1 MSTFGAL
8 VPAHTGYNFEEKE
21 KLDHFDQDNI
31 INKEVY
37 TSRNGLKIYADMD
50 EHTPIFV
57 WSGDAIGAGTSKIK
71 LDKGHLADLN
81 DYVHGRLTE
90 YVNNI
95 DIKMKDIRTSVERE
109 NNNFSQHVNET
120 KDHFKKVI
128 KLNEL
133 EGWIHNISNLIRTKI
148 ESKADELKG
157 NLRTLRDQD
166 NILDLVGADHII
178 NSIIDF
184 IDKITDKISK
194 FIKYGDDF
202 IEAAFDIISNT
213 IVKMFVN
220 LSEGFEDGV
229 REEVLAH
236 LNVVIPNIQIIKNQV
251 TNFGD
256 GINDILT
263 QMTHLDDNVM
273 VNNVP
278 INKNATKQTSKP
290 LAESKNLLLNLEI
303 RNKVMESG
311 LATLASNINLL
322 LVPETLRIIA
332 LISIVD
338 ACTPTLSNFVGKI
351 EWIASKVPF
360 AKTTAETLKS
370 FKNLV
375 DKLHQQLT
383 DMRLILGELIFTEL
397 IIVEMHD
404 FFKNALLSDSL
415 LRDIKVLSSNAKGD
429 ADMLETELH
438 AVINAMSQNEGKSV
452 DALKNSTASLKNN
465 LTKLKEQL
473 DKTTH

>member
-1 MSTFGAL
+1 M
-8 VPAHTGYNFEEKE
+8 
-21 KLDHFDQDNI
+21 
-31 INKEVY
+31 
-37 TSRNGLKIYADMD
+37 KIYADMD

-71 LDKGHLADLN
+71 LDKRHLADLN

-95 DIKMKDIRTSVERE
+95 DLKMKDIRTSVERE

-120 KDHFKKVI
+120 KDYFKKVI

-178 NSIIDF
+178 NSIINF

-194 FIKYGDDF
+194 FIKYGEDF
-202 IEAAFDIISNT
+202 MEAAFDIVSNT

-251 TNFGD
+251 THFGD

-273 VNNVP
+273 VNNGP

-311 LATLASNINLL
+311 LGTLASNINLL
-322 LVPETLRIIA
+322 IVPETVRIIV

-338 ACTPTLSNFVGKI
+338 TCTPTLSYFVGKI

-360 AKTTAETLKS
+360 AKTTTETLKS
-370 FKNLV
+370 FKNLI

-383 DMRLILGELIFTEL
+383 DMRLILSELIFTEYV
-397 IIVEMHD
+397 IVEMQD

-415 LRDIKVLSSNAKGD
+415 LRDIKVLSANAKGD